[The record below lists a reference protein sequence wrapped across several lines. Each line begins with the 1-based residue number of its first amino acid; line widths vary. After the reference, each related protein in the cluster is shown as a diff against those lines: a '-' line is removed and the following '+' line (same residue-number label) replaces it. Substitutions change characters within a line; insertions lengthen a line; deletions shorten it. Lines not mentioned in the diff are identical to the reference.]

1 MKQYSGCALLH
12 HSVLML
18 WRNRKSYAMLSVT
31 IILSFS
37 LLLGYLAFT
46 DSQLYN
52 RYKHLFS
59 LNPETMIAYSSTD
72 CGDRHYALENQAT
85 AADQD
90 AQLYHFYSATIPL
103 VQYGNV
109 YASATFLPSGSYPLY
124 TLGSN
129 WNDQFGNTYNYCEE
143 IKPIAGRDSF
153 SLVENEAIINQSFY
167 EAVRN
172 GREFPF
178 TLSLPIRWEDGTIS
192 TYTVTVVGICDD
204 KSNSSLSYSEY
215 GTPAG
220 YVQIYLSQS
229 LINESDV
236 ERLPI
241 TQWNTWI
248 CSKNPQVMTD
258 YAKELGMV
266 VHSVIEAQTDAM
278 ETMRI
283 QVGTKG
289 TIAAVLLLLLGINLY
304 SSFVNAL
311 SDRKFEI
318 GVKRAI
324 GAPGYSIVGQFL
336 IESILVMLINI
347 LFSVVLVAEGL
358 IFYKLYQRYVMDY
371 QWSAYV
377 SGYSISMFALCAV
390 TLTLVFSLLF
400 AYRSTQVEVVAQLKS
415 E

>member
-1 MKQYSGCALLH
+1 
-12 HSVLML
+12 
-18 WRNRKSYAMLSVT
+18 
-31 IILSFS
+31 
-37 LLLGYLAFT
+37 
-46 DSQLYN
+46 
-52 RYKHLFS
+52 
-59 LNPETMIAYSSTD
+59 
-72 CGDRHYALENQAT
+72 
-85 AADQD
+85 
-90 AQLYHFYSATIPL
+90 
-103 VQYGNV
+103 
-109 YASATFLPSGSYPLY
+109 
-124 TLGSN
+124 
-129 WNDQFGNTYNYCEE
+129 
-143 IKPIAGRDSF
+143 
-153 SLVENEAIINQSFY
+153 
-167 EAVRN
+167 
-172 GREFPF
+172 
-178 TLSLPIRWEDGTIS
+178 
-192 TYTVTVVGICDD
+192 
-204 KSNSSLSYSEY
+204 
-215 GTPAG
+215 
-220 YVQIYLSQS
+220 
-229 LINESDV
+229 
-236 ERLPI
+236 
-241 TQWNTWI
+241 
-248 CSKNPQVMTD
+248 MTD